1 MNIKGCEKMESMKWI
16 WQYVRKYRLLMIG
29 VFILIFIASGISI
42 IYPLLGGKVIDDVVY
57 QNKTNLLIPLLL
69 IMIISTIIRTICRY
83 TYQIM
88 CERIGQNSL
97 FRIREDL
104 YKKLQS
110 LDFDFFN
117 NTRVGDI
124 MARMTGDTDAIRHFV
139 SWVSYN
145 ILENVFL
152 FSFAIIIMAEID
164 WKLTLA
170 LVILT
175 PLIAIL
181 TMKMS
186 SKAQPVF
193 YEIRES
199 FSRLNSMVEENIS
212 GNRVVKAFAREDFE
226 MKKFHEHN
234 EDFKKR
240 NLDSADVSRTYLPV
254 LDSLAG
260 MLVVI
265 TLIFGGYLVIK
276 GQMTLGDLVA
286 FNGFLWMLN
295 GPMRMSGWLINDVQ
309 RFIASSFKIQDMMA
323 TDAKIPIH
331 AEKPAPSLQGHVE
344 FKNVSFHFEDD
355 PNTDVLKNISLKAS
369 PGQTIAILGETGAG
383 KSTLV
388 NLICRF
394 YDPTSGEILIDGVDA
409 RKWHVRELRNH
420 IATVMQDIFLFS
432 DTIEGN
438 IAFGAPDATMED
450 VRRMARIA
458 DADHFIETMPES
470 YDTIVGERG
479 VGLSGGQKQRIS
491 LARALLKNPSILIL
505 DDTTSAV
512 DMETEVKIQGELKK
526 ITENTT
532 TFIIAHRISSV
543 KEADEILILNHGEI
557 IERGTHTSLLAEKG
571 YYFDIYNKQLGT
583 EANVNG

>member
-152 FSFAIIIMAEID
+152 FSFAIIIMATID

-409 RKWHVRELRNH
+409 QKWHVRELRNH